1 MRPMLSIILISWNS
15 RPMLERCLLSLSK
28 MYARPDVEIIWVDNG
43 SSDGASQMVAS
54 LWPGV
59 RIVGLD
65 RNYGVAYARNRG
77 LEMSRGKYLL
87 LLDDDTES
95 TSEVIDFMVEYMD
108 ANPDVG
114 VCACALRDACGN
126 LQASFKPYPGLGVK
140 VRNVLKSWLK
150 KESGK
155 ALLPKHMIEPEYVI
169 GACQLI
175 RREAFDKVGL
185 LDERIFYG
193 PEDAD
198 FCIRVRKAGYRV
210 CYLPTVSIMHRWR
223 RISNR
228 NPFSR
233 ISRLHIKAL
242 LYFYLKHR
250 RLW

>member
-1 MRPMLSIILISWNS
+1 
-15 RPMLERCLLSLSK
+15 MLERCLLSLSK
-28 MYARPDVEIIWVDNG
+28 LYARPDVEIIWVDNG
-43 SSDGASQMVAS
+43 SNDGASQMVAT
-54 LWPGV
+54 LWPRV

-95 TSEVIDFMVEYMD
+95 TPEAIDHMVEFMD
-108 ANPDVG
+108 ANTDVG
-114 VCACALRDACGN
+114 VCACALRDAHGN
-126 LQASFKPYPGLGVK
+126 LQASFKSFPGLGVK
-140 VRNVLKSWLK
+140 IRNVLTSWLK
-150 KESGK
+150 KDNGVVK
-155 ALLPKHMIEPEYVI
+155 LPDKMIEPEYVI

-198 FCIRVRKAGYRV
+198 FCICVRKAGYRV
-210 CYLPTVSIMHRWR
+210 CYLPEVSIMHHWR
-223 RISNR
+223 RISHR
-228 NPFSR
+228 NPLSR

-250 RLW
+250 RFW